1 MNLSIFLGGLRP
13 GSRGWL
19 HPRTKRPVGRLW
31 QRFSCP
37 SATHDC
43 VRGVREK
50 ARKALVRKGSTS
62 AFKRALCTKSLANRA
77 PNDAAL
83 PELRLE
89 ARLSHVRVQN
99 RHD

>member
-19 HPRTKRPVGRLW
+19 HPRTTRPVGRLW

-50 ARKALVRKGSTS
+50 ARKALVRKGSTA
-62 AFKRALCTKSLANRA
+62 AFNWGSIYPTLVATT
-77 PNDAAL
+77 PG
-83 PELRLE
+83 
-89 ARLSHVRVQN
+89 
-99 RHD
+99 

>member
-19 HPRTKRPVGRLW
+19 HPRTTRPVGRLW

-50 ARKALVRKGSTS
+50 ARKALVRKGSTLW
-62 AFKRALCTKSLANRA
+62 KPTWKITKKLN
-77 PNDAAL
+77 
-83 PELRLE
+83 
-89 ARLSHVRVQN
+89 V
-99 RHD
+99 

>member
-62 AFKRALCTKSLANRA
+62 AFNKTTNAATLTYDPWGGVRLD
-77 PNDAAL
+77 DA
-83 PELRLE
+83 
-89 ARLSHVRVQN
+89 V
-99 RHD
+99 